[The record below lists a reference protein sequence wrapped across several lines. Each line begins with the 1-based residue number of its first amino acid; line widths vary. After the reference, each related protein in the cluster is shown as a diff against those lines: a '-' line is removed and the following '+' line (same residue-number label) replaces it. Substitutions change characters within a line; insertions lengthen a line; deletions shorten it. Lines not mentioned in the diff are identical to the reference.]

1 MINNLRAIYIFVKSV
16 QLGSF
21 RATAKALKLSPSVVS
36 YQISQLE
43 KELNVALLYRSTRK
57 LTLTSEGARLFDKLS
72 RLVEEAERE
81 VDFLTASLTEPIG
94 KLNITM
100 ASSFSQENITQEI
113 ARFAKNHPKVELSVN
128 YSDEQKNLIADNIDL
143 AIRSGPIDNSS
154 LKAKRLFSIDRKLVA
169 SPLYLANK
177 PRPKTPQELNLW
189 EWIWL
194 SVTPDHRVFFNEK
207 TKKRIKVTINKRV
220 TVNDGYAMCKF
231 AAEGLGLLT
240 SPLYLVEKYLAKGQ
254 LVEVL
259 PDWQV
264 EAIDVYAIWPA
275 NTPKN
280 GLTQRFVDYL
290 LEAMSKYPK

>member
-57 LTLTSEGARLFDKLS
+57 LTLTSEGTRLFDKLL

-169 SPLYLANK
+169 SPHYLASK
-177 PRPKTPQELNLW
+177 PRPKTPQELSLW

-194 SVTPDHRVFFNEK
+194 SVTPGHRIFFNKK
-207 TKKRIKVTINKRV
+207 TKKQAKVTINKRV

-231 AAEGLGLLT
+231 ATEGLGLLT
-240 SPLYLVEKYLAKGQ
+240 SPLYLVEKYLAEGQ

-290 LEAMSKYPK
+290 LEAMSQYQE